1 MPPPCLG
8 RSYSKNLMCWTSES
22 SPYKSQPR
30 RQCPNRGVSA
40 ATDES
45 TRRNEPLA
53 RLNRG
58 TRCYLALCLR
68 GCVTRSLGLDDFET
82 RDNAAL
88 TALAKS
94 DAEPPGSWTVCR
106 GG

>member
-8 RSYSKNLMCWTSES
+8 RSHAKDLMGGTSES

-30 RQCPNRGVSA
+30 RQYTNRRTSA

-45 TRRNEPLA
+45 TRRNEARA

-58 TRCYLALCLR
+58 TRRHLALCLR

-82 RDNAAL
+82 RDNAEL

-94 DAEPPGSWTVCR
+94 AAEPPG
-106 GG
+106 